1 MADNPRVIC
10 ESQALGEGASGV
22 RFPLRVVVGRVAGP
36 AQFEQKGFVVR
47 YRGKACAFVNR
58 CPHLGTE
65 LDWQP
70 GEFFE
75 ESGLY
80 LVCSTHGALFEPDT
94 GFCVAGPCRG
104 ASLERVQV
112 RELDGQVLL
121 GSDTPGNSARTA
133 NALEPK

>member
-1 MADNPRVIC
+1 MAHDGRLIC
-10 ESQALGEGASGV
+10 ASDALAEGGRGV
-22 RFPLRVVVGRVAGP
+22 RFALRSEGG
-36 AQFEQKGFVVR
+36 EEKGFAVR
-47 YRGKACAFVNR
+47 HGGSVCAFVNR

-80 LVCSTHGALFEPDT
+80 LVCSTHGALFEPRT

-104 ASLERVQV
+104 ASLEPLEV
-112 RELDGQVLL
+112 REHGGQVLL
-121 GSDTPGNSARTA
+121 LNDS
-133 NALEPK
+133 K